1 MTSIS
6 FLLLDYDGVLH
17 PDAVYR
23 AKGGGVVLKRDG
35 RKLFECA
42 PLLAEALAPHPA
54 LQIILTTSWVAALG
68 YEYARNALPEPLRE
82 RVVGSTRDPFKA
94 MARWKRMERGE
105 QIRRY
110 VDHRALEGWIAID
123 DGVELWP
130 VDWDGRLIRCDS
142 DLGLGEPGK
151 VQELIEALGR

>member
-1 MTSIS
+1 M
-6 FLLLDYDGVLH
+6 LLDYDGVLH

-23 AKGGGVVLKRDG
+23 APGGGVVLKREG
-35 RKLFECA
+35 GKLFEWA
-42 PLLAEALAPHPA
+42 PQLAEALAPHPH
-54 LQIILTTSWVAALG
+54 LEIILSTSWVTALG
-68 YEYARNALPEPLRE
+68 YEYARKALPEPLRE

-110 VDHRALEGWIAID
+110 VEHRALSGWIAID

-130 VDWDGRLIRCDS
+130 ADWGDKLIRCDS

-151 VQELIEALGR
+151 VQELIDALGR